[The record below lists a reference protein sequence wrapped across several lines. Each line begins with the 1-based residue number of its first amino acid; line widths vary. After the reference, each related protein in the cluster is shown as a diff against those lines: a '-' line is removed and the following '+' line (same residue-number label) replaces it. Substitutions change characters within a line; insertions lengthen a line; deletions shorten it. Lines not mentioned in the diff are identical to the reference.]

1 MYRRSYLY
9 WFLALIMLFFGIL
22 NIVNFFQQ
30 GIGLYL
36 LPVIV
41 SMVVAGVFFLKGLLY
56 DPYYTPPK
64 TEITKQQALDE
75 VNARVVQI
83 KTRGMGP

>member
-1 MYRRSYLY
+1 M
-9 WFLALIMLFFGIL
+9 FFSGLL
-22 NIVNFFQQ
+22 NLVNFFQQ

-36 LPVIV
+36 LPVIF
-41 SMVVAGVFFLKGLLY
+41 SMVIAGVLFLKGLLY
-56 DPYYTPPK
+56 DPNYTPPR

-75 VNARVVQI
+75 VNARVVQL